1 MYLDVLV
8 LERARVRLSGC
19 TWQGCGSSDQCVVL
33 YRRSVPS
40 VYLEIV
46 NPGLMDTDGW
56 ANKKRKKKKHL
67 CVYGSWSI
75 ISSITRMGMELV
87 NKQSVFQ
94 CVRCIRQLCTV
105 GQSEINSKVDR
116 ISQCKTFRSCKM
128 ASWIATLASLEAKQG
143 WSCSILGWE
152 TSQCQ

>member
-1 MYLDVLV
+1 MYLYVH
-8 LERARVRLSGC
+8 ERARVRLSGC
-19 TWQGCGSSDQCVVL
+19 TWQGCGSSDQCFVL

-56 ANKKRKKKKHL
+56 ANKMI
-67 CVYGSWSI
+67 YYI
-75 ISSITRMGMELV
+75 IHHTDGHGTV

-128 ASWIATLASLEAKQG
+128 ACWIATLASLEAKQG